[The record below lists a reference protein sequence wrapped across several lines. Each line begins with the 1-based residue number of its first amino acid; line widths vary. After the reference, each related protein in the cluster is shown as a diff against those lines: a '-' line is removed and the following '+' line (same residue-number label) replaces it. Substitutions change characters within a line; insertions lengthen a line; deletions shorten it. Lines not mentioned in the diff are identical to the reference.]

1 MDMETL
7 SNENKLSSLEK
18 QWEYLS
24 DLADSY
30 ERRNST
36 ITFPAFA
43 AIMAALVAL
52 CDWLPNQSSFTQKIC
67 IIAWMACNF
76 RRQAM
81 AIFYLKKI
89 EKEIN
94 DLFGGEEVYKWQQ
107 IYEEY
112 DGKKFTPLKNNWKN
126 PRNAFIIMSAV
137 IYLMITLVC
146 IFITIMSHFS
156 CIFKVPYI
164 IILSILTVLVYPS
177 LDNSHVR

>member
-1 MDMETL
+1 
-7 SNENKLSSLEK
+7 
-18 QWEYLS
+18 
-24 DLADSY
+24 
-30 ERRNST
+30 
-36 ITFPAFA
+36 
-43 AIMAALVAL
+43 
-52 CDWLPNQSSFTQKIC
+52 
-67 IIAWMACNF
+67 
-76 RRQAM
+76 M

-137 IYLMITLVC
+137 IYLMIILAC
-146 IFITIMSHFS
+146 IIITIMSHFS

-164 IILSILTVLVYPS
+164 IILLILTALVYPS